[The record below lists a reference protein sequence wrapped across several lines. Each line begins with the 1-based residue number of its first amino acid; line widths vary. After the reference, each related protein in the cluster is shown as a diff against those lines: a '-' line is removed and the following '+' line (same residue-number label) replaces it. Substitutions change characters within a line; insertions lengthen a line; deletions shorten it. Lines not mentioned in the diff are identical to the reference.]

1 MSTLERGSPPPLAV
15 DLHPQVEPEVLQ
27 VVHRQLLLLPVP
39 CLGGGQAQLPQ
50 EPARVL
56 QQPEELREPRV
67 DLRLFLLVSIHI
79 VDIQR
84 VQNTGF

>member
-1 MSTLERGSPPPLAV
+1 MSTLERGSPPALAV
-15 DLHPQVEPEVLQ
+15 DLDPEVEPEVLQ
-27 VVHRQLLLLPVP
+27 VVDRQLLLLPVP
-39 CLGGGQAQLPQ
+39 LGGGQAQLPQ